1 MMGTSSFTGAIRVRE
16 ATKSYG
22 AVPVLHRLDLE
33 VGWGERLVL
42 FGVNGSGKTTLVKIL
57 ATLARPNS
65 GRIEIAG
72 LDVRRQGAQARRSI
86 GVVTHQTL
94 LYDDLTAYE
103 NLRFYGRMFRVA
115 DLEQRIRQVADL
127 TGIAHRLQAR
137 TRTLSHGMQKRL
149 SLARALLH
157 DPPILI
163 MDEPE
168 TGLDQEALEMLEG
181 VVQNEAK
188 AVLMT
193 THNLDRGL
201 NLASRVAILA
211 KGRIAYEAAREG
223 LDANEFRRIFDSY
236 RENS

>member
-1 MMGTSSFTGAIRVRE
+1 MGTSSTEAIRVRE

-42 FGVNGSGKTTLVKIL
+42 FGVNGSGKTTLVKML
-57 ATLARPNS
+57 TTLARPNS

-72 LDVRRQGAQARRSI
+72 LDVRRQGALARRNI

-103 NLRFYGRMFRVA
+103 NLRFYGRMFGVT
-115 DLEQRIRQVADL
+115 DLEQRISQVADL
-127 TGIAHRLQAR
+127 TGMADRLQAR

-157 DPPILI
+157 NPPILI

-181 VVQNEAK
+181 VVQDEAR

-201 NLASRVAILA
+201 KLASRVAILA
-211 KGRIAYEAAREG
+211 KGRIAYEAPREG
-223 LDANEFRRIFDSY
+223 LDASEFRRIFDGY
-236 RENS
+236 RENF

>member
-1 MMGTSSFTGAIRVRE
+1 MGDSSSTEAIRIRG
-16 ATKSYG
+16 AAKSYG
-22 AVPVLHRLDLE
+22 AVPVLHNLDLE

-42 FGVNGSGKTTLVKIL
+42 FGVNGSGKTTLVKLL
-57 ATLARPNS
+57 ATLARPDS
-65 GRIEIAG
+65 GRIEVAG
-72 LDVRRQGAQARRSI
+72 LDVRRQGVQARRNM
-86 GVVTHQTL
+86 GVVTHQAL

-103 NLRFYGRMFRVA
+103 NLRFYGRMFGVA
-115 DLEQRIRQVADL
+115 DLEQRISRVAGL

-149 SLARALLH
+149 SMARALLH
-157 DPPILI
+157 SPPILI

-181 VVQNEAK
+181 VVQQEAK

-201 NLASRVAILA
+201 SLASRVAILA
-211 KGRIAYEAAREG
+211 KGRIAYQAPREG
-223 LDANEFRRIFDSY
+223 LDPDEFRRIFDSY
-236 RENS
+236 REAF

>member
-1 MMGTSSFTGAIRVRE
+1 METSSSTEAISIRGA
-16 ATKSYG
+16 AKSYG
-22 AVPVLHRLDLE
+22 AVPVLHNLDLE

-42 FGVNGSGKTTLVKIL
+42 FGVNGSGKTTLVKLL
-57 ATLARPNS
+57 ATLARPDS

-72 LDVRRQGAQARRSI
+72 LDVRRQGVQARRNM
-86 GVVTHQTL
+86 GVVTHQPL

-103 NLRFYGRMFRVA
+103 NLRFYGRMFGVA
-115 DLEQRIRQVADL
+115 DLEQRISRVAGQ

-149 SLARALLH
+149 SMARALLH
-157 DPPILI
+157 SPPILI

-181 VVQNEAK
+181 VVQHEAK

-201 NLASRVAILA
+201 SLASRVAILA
-211 KGRIAYEAAREG
+211 KGRIAYQAPREG
-223 LDANEFRRIFDSY
+223 LDADEFRRIFDSY
-236 RENS
+236 REAF

>member
-1 MMGTSSFTGAIRVRE
+1 MGSPSTDAIRVRG
-16 ATKSYG
+16 AAKSYG
-22 AVPVLHRLDLE
+22 AVPVLRRLDLE

-42 FGVNGSGKTTLVKIL
+42 FGVNGSGKTTLVKLL
-57 ATLARPNS
+57 ASLARPDA

-72 LDVRRQGAQARRSI
+72 LDVRRQGVQARRSV
-86 GVVTHQTL
+86 GVVTHQPL

-115 DLEQRIRQVADL
+115 DLEQRISRVAGL
-127 TGIAHRLQAR
+127 TGVAHRLQAR

-157 DPPILI
+157 SPPILI

-168 TGLDQEALEMLEG
+168 TGLDQEALEMLET
-181 VVQNEAK
+181 VVQHEAK

-201 NLASRVAILA
+201 SLASRVAVLA
-211 KGRIAYEAAREG
+211 KGRIAYQAPRAG
-223 LDANEFRRIFDSY
+223 LDADEFRRIFDGY
-236 RENS
+236 REAV

>member
-1 MMGTSSFTGAIRVRE
+1 MGNSSSKEAISIQG

-22 AVPVLHRLDLE
+22 AVPVLHNLDLE

-42 FGVNGSGKTTLVKIL
+42 FGVNGSGKTTLVKLL

-72 LDVRRQGAQARRSI
+72 LDVRRHGAQARRSM

-115 DLEQRIRQVADL
+115 DLEQRISRVADL
-127 TGIAHRLQAR
+127 TGIEHRLKAR

-157 DPPILI
+157 SPPILI

-168 TGLDQEALEMLEG
+168 TGLDQEALEVLEG
-181 VVQNEAK
+181 VVQNTAK

-201 NLASRVAILA
+201 SLASRVAILA
-211 KGRIAYEAAREG
+211 KGRIAYQAPREG
-223 LDANEFRRIFDSY
+223 LDANEFRRVFDSY
-236 RENS
+236 KETF

>member
-1 MMGTSSFTGAIRVRE
+1 METSSFTEAIRVRE

-22 AVPVLHRLDLE
+22 AVPALHRLDLT

-42 FGVNGSGKTTLVKIL
+42 FGVNGSGKTTLVRLL
-57 ATLARPNS
+57 ATLTRPNS

-72 LDVRRQGAQARRSI
+72 LDVRRQGAQARRNM

-103 NLRFYGRMFRVA
+103 NLRFYGRMFNVT
-115 DLEQRIRQVADL
+115 DLEQRISRLADL
-127 TGIAHRLQAR
+127 TGIAHRLQVR

-157 DPPILI
+157 NPPILI

-168 TGLDQEALEMLEG
+168 TGLDQEALEMLDS
-181 VVQNEAK
+181 VVRHEAK

-201 NLASRVAILA
+201 SLASRVAILA
-211 KGRIAYEAAREG
+211 KGRIAYEAPREG
-223 LDANEFRRIFDSY
+223 LDANEFRGIFDSY
-236 RENS
+236 KETF

>member
-1 MMGTSSFTGAIRVRE
+1 MGTSSPTEAIRIQG

-42 FGVNGSGKTTLVKIL
+42 FGVNGSGKTTLVKML

-72 LDVRRQGAQARRSI
+72 LDVRRHGAQARRSV

-115 DLEQRIRQVADL
+115 DLEQRISRVAGL

-157 DPPILI
+157 NPPILI

-188 AVLMT
+188 TVLMT

-211 KGRIAYEAAREG
+211 KGRIAYEAPREG
-223 LDANEFRRIFDSY
+223 LDASEFRRIFDSY
-236 RENS
+236 KETF